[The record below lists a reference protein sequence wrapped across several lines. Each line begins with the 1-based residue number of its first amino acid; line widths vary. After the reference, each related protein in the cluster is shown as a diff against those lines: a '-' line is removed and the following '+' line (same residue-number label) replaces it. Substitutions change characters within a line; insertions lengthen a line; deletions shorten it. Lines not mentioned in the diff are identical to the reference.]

1 MLPVLYSF
9 RRCPYAIRARMAIAY
24 TGIKVELREGFLGNK
39 PASMLAASPKGTVP
53 VLVLPDGKVIEES
66 VDIMHWALGHDDPDG
81 WWQPALVDKV
91 SDLLEDNDFGF
102 KQYLDRY
109 KYSER
114 YPQQSK
120 LQYRS
125 EAENF
130 LMKLEEKLQHQAF
143 LFGDQL
149 AFSDIA
155 IFPFVRQFAFVDKS
169 WFEQSS
175 YYGLQRWLRYFLESS
190 LFLNVMVKVPA
201 WKEGDAAIL
210 FPGG

>member
-1 MLPVLYSF
+1 
-9 RRCPYAIRARMAIAY
+9 MAIAY
-24 TGIKVELREGFLGNK
+24 TGIKVELREVFLGNK